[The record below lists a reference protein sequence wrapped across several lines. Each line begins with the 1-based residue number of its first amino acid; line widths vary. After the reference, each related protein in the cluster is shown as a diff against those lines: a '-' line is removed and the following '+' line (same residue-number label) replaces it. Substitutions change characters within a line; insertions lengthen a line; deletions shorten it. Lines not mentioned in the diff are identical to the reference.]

1 MTEVFKM
8 DGDGSKSELPKNLIT
23 PVLENKIEEIDP
35 SNAQSMPSNS
45 IDIIR
50 QELLDPYF
58 ISKKYNQKGRDD
70 MGILISE
77 NRTKSQDIKAGIG
90 NGENNVS
97 QFEEQ
102 RIKLNQL
109 REEKSIMFKK
119 EKMGI
124 LVRLKSIF
132 GIKDKM
138 ISELEK
144 ELKSIELKDD
154 SLFSQ
159 IYEEKEKL
167 KKLES
172 QKKEIPNNRELLKGF
187 YEKMKITPL
196 TNEEKKELL
205 KPEVLKNISTEEYI
219 ALWRRLNPYF
229 LSHVTRQG
237 FRDHNGMTSHSS
249 GLQEFHNGFMSV
261 LDDDKILRPPMGIG
275 ADGLRGRD
283 EESVRKFLDNWV
295 LKAESKDE
303 AAERLIAQL
312 NFTTAAAPKYPDK
325 TAIHFAAQTVAD
337 SYYGGESNNE
347 VFFLYPTDVLVSQHN
362 FAFNGWEKDFTKPQS
377 ETKWND
383 VFIWPSLLDNSGIYI
398 DTGLVFLPKNTPV
411 DPETGSVYAYEI
423 KTIDGEEKKVMVED
437 KKIVSSFIKWIED
450 LNIES
455 PIVQSHKKSGD
466 NESERK
472 TKIEIIKKEIIGL
485 GLIEGP
491 AMSIAC
497 YLYDE
502 FDGINKFK
510 RDNIIG
516 FGESKRDGALKIL
529 RKIGANWKRAENT
542 VLSEEY
548 WKKYFIENP
557 QKEPKH
563 LIFYDGDPTL
573 AVKEFKEKNDIKRV
587 DISKDKGELL
597 GFDDHH
603 IKDLRGD
610 TRAWGGYNELIE
622 MANKIIAGHYND

>member
-1 MTEVFKM
+1 
-8 DGDGSKSELPKNLIT
+8 
-23 PVLENKIEEIDP
+23 
-35 SNAQSMPSNS
+35 
-45 IDIIR
+45 
-50 QELLDPYF
+50 
-58 ISKKYNQKGRDD
+58 
-70 MGILISE
+70 
-77 NRTKSQDIKAGIG
+77 
-90 NGENNVS
+90 
-97 QFEEQ
+97 
-102 RIKLNQL
+102 
-109 REEKSIMFKK
+109 
-119 EKMGI
+119 
-124 LVRLKSIF
+124 
-132 GIKDKM
+132 
-138 ISELEK
+138 
-144 ELKSIELKDD
+144 
-154 SLFSQ
+154 
-159 IYEEKEKL
+159 
-167 KKLES
+167 
-172 QKKEIPNNRELLKGF
+172 
-187 YEKMKITPL
+187 
-196 TNEEKKELL
+196 
-205 KPEVLKNISTEEYI
+205 
-219 ALWRRLNPYF
+219 
-229 LSHVTRQG
+229 
-237 FRDHNGMTSHSS
+237 
-249 GLQEFHNGFMSV
+249 
-261 LDDDKILRPPMGIG
+261 
-275 ADGLRGRD
+275 
-283 EESVRKFLDNWV
+283 
-295 LKAESKDE
+295 
-303 AAERLIAQL
+303 
-312 NFTTAAAPKYPDK
+312 
-325 TAIHFAAQTVAD
+325 
-337 SYYGGESNNE
+337 
-347 VFFLYPTDVLVSQHN
+347 
-362 FAFNGWEKDFTKPQS
+362 
-377 ETKWND
+377 
-383 VFIWPSLLDNSGIYI
+383 
-398 DTGLVFLPKNTPV
+398 
-411 DPETGSVYAYEI
+411 
-423 KTIDGEEKKVMVED
+423 MVED

>member
-1 MTEVFKM
+1 MTEVFRM

-124 LVRLKSIF
+124 FVRLKSIF

-144 ELKSIELKDD
+144 ELKSIELKDN

-159 IYEEKEKL
+159 IYKEKEKL
-167 KKLES
+167 EKLES

-205 KPEVLKNISTEEYI
+205 KPEFLKNLSTEEYI

-261 LDDDKILRPPMGIG
+261 LDDDKILRPPMSIG

-303 AAERLIAQL
+303 AVQRLIAQL
-312 NFTTAAAPKYPDK
+312 NFTTAAAPLYPDK

-455 PIVQSHKKSGD
+455 PIVQSHKESGD
-466 NESERK
+466 NKSERK

-502 FDGINKFK
+502 FDGIKKFK
-510 RDNIIG
+510 RDGIIG
-516 FGESKRDGALKIL
+516 FGDSKRDGALKIL
-529 RKIGANWKRAENT
+529 REIGANWKRAKNT